1 MIYDKEYYYIP
12 ISLHAAWKVTKNE
25 ESDAV
30 NKEEIEYK
38 VRQRLYRLKSRRQ
51 LKDERRLDNI
61 MTRRKI
67 ADQVLVEKLIE
78 ETAQKVDPIN
88 AQEKDDNWVQEERN
102 NIVRVAAELSVG
114 DRVSPLVLPENG

>member
-1 MIYDKEYYYIP
+1 MIGDREYYYIP

-51 LKDERRLDNI
+51 RNEKHWNNI
-61 MTRRKI
+61 IKKAVVKI
-67 ADQVLVEKLIE
+67 TD
-78 ETAQKVDPIN
+78 VDPIPVTVAREN
-88 AQEKDDNWVQEERN
+88 MNQFIKEEKD
-102 NIVRVAAELSVG
+102 NIKRVASELGKGLS
-114 DRVSPLVLPENG
+114 SPVLHENG